1 MSRRRAIWIAIAGVA
16 LAGAAALAFALFGRA
31 AGETHPEV
39 CAALQQQRLTRVYAA
54 PGLVIHCPNVRMLP
68 FSPGLEQQLRA
79 KDSLAL
85 RDGLSR
91 EKGAA
96 IAVPSGSKQR
106 GTLQGQ
112 LSAFVQLPGVRGVVL
127 TPKFAVYAPRR
138 DASLSLRERDAMAY
152 VARALLR
159 GAREPSLNS
168 FPPSLRRVERVEV
181 MVMLREHGEPRL
193 WRSARGTSLARALLT
208 ATRVARDRW
217 HERETAMGGS
227 LGKRLLHLD
236 VEVSLLSEEGSLLG
250 GETAFIDRAT
260 PAEFGIGFE
269 YGASW
274 HYVLPEDM
282 QRRGKGSAQ
291 RALLGLLSEQ
301 SLPSSVMTQTA
312 FRAYR
317 FVALILGVSRAPL
330 GEGASPG

>member
-1 MSRRRAIWIAIAGVA
+1 VHAIWIAVGAA
-16 LAGAAALAFALFGRA
+16 LVGAAALGFALMGRG
-31 AGETHPEV
+31 AGETHAEV
-39 CAALQQQRLTRVYAA
+39 CAALQQQRLTRIYADKSVSINC
-54 PGLVIHCPNVRMLP
+54 PGVSVTALSAVLR
-68 FSPGLEQQLRA
+68 QQLA
-79 KDSLAL
+79 GKDSLAL
-85 RDGLSR
+85 RASLSR

-96 IAVPSGSKQR
+96 IALSSASSAHH
-106 GTLQGQ
+106 TLADKLG
-112 LSAFVQLPGVRGVVL
+112 AFAQLPGVRAVVL
-127 TPKFAVYAPRR
+127 TPRFAVYAPRR
-138 DASLSLRERDAMAY
+138 DAELSLHERDALAY

-168 FPPSLRRVERVEV
+168 FPPNLRRVERVEV

-217 HERETAMGGS
+217 HEREAAMGGS
-227 LGKRLLHLD
+227 LGKRLLDMD

-250 GETAFIDRAT
+250 GEPAFIDRAT

-301 SLPSSVMTQTA
+301 SLPSSVIAQTA

-317 FVALILGVSRAPL
+317 FVALILGVSKAPL
-330 GEGASPG
+330 GAGASPG